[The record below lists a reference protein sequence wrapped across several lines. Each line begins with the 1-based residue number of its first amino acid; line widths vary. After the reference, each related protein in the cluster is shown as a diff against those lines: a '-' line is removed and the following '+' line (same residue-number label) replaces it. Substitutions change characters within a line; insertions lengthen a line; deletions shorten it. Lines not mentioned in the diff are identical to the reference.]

1 MLKFT
6 DNESCLLKIVLGDDF
21 AFYERFVSNAPLEE
35 QQKFFDTFPEFLNDL
50 PDVTLSGNITADV
63 ILSRIN

>member
-35 QQKFFDTFPEFLNDL
+35 QQKFF
-50 PDVTLSGNITADV
+50 
-63 ILSRIN
+63 